1 MKLDDILDSWS
12 TDSNVDRTELAEE
25 SMKIPQLHS
34 KYLKMFSNERIRL
47 KQLDFQYK
55 QLVKLKT
62 EFYLG
67 TIAEEDLKE
76 YNWEPNPL
84 RILKADIPMYIDAD
98 PDIIELLQKKALQ
111 QEKVDTLDSI
121 IRSIN
126 NRGFQIKNAI
136 DWIRFTNG
144 G

>member
-12 TDSNVDRTELAEE
+12 ADSNVDRTELAEE

-34 KYLKMFSNERIRL
+34 KYLKMFSNERMRL

-76 YNWEPNPL
+76 NNWEPNPL

>member
-1 MKLDDILDSWS
+1 MTLDEILENWS
-12 TDSNVDRTELAEE
+12 TDSNIDRDELADE

-34 KYLKMFSNERIRL
+34 KYLKIYSHERLRL
-47 KQLDFQYK
+47 KAIDFEYK

-62 EFYLG
+62 EYYNG
-67 TIAEEDLKE
+67 TIADEDLFENK
-76 YNWEPNPL
+76 WEPNQL
-84 RILKADIPMYIDAD
+84 KILKADIPMYIDAD
-98 PDIIELLQKKALQ
+98 KEVIEILQKRAMQ
-111 QEKVDTLDSI
+111 QEKVDTVDSI

>member
-12 TDSNVDRTELAEE
+12 ADSNVDRTELAEE

-34 KYLKMFSNERIRL
+34 KYLKMFSNERMRL
-47 KQLDFQYK
+47 KQLDFQHK

-76 YNWEPNPL
+76 NNWEPNPL